1 MSVRTRRRAPAHR
14 SLVSAMAT
22 QARRVTDRY
31 AWWQITLFVIGLVA
45 VISITSALFFAVG
58 DKPRQVETDVQVGPV
73 DSPEFLAALGH
84 LVNAPLERG
93 GTVHTLNN
101 GDETLLAFEQAIRG
115 ARRNINVSVFMWKDG
130 TFSDRVLDALM
141 ERQRQ
146 GVAVRVLLDGLGA
159 RGAPDDKFDRL
170 EEAGARIATYRA
182 PRFGKLTRFHR
193 RNHRR
198 AVVVDG
204 EVGFTG
210 GIAVYDRW
218 LGDAQ
223 DPEHWRDMM
232 FRLTGPLARSLQA
245 AFVDAWVSSTGE
257 LLVDSAM
264 FPPLSNTAA
273 AGVDRFVHHV
283 NSPADDDQ
291 SMAYFF
297 LLPIF
302 AARERI
308 YVVTPY
314 FIPDDPLKQA
324 LQRKA
329 AEGVD
334 VRLLLPGRHIDNQSA
349 RLSAH
354 NHYDDLMQ
362 AGVKIYE
369 YRPTF
374 IHSKFMV
381 VDGRWSVIGS
391 PNLNS
396 RSRQLDEENAF
407 GILDRAFAAELEK
420 TFREDIRNADEIR
433 LEEWRRRNPFM
444 KFIQLLARGL
454 DQQS

>member
-1 MSVRTRRRAPAHR
+1 MSA
-14 SLVSAMAT
+14 
-22 QARRVTDRY
+22 QAERIRERY
-31 AWWQITLFVIGLVA
+31 AWWQITVFVIGFVTL
-45 VISITSALFFAVG
+45 ISVTSALFFAVG
-58 DKPRQVETDVQVGPV
+58 DKPKQVETDVQVGPV
-73 DSPEFLAALGH
+73 DSPEFLMALGH
-84 LVNAPLERG
+84 LVNAPIERG
-93 GTVHTLNN
+93 GGVRILNN
-101 GDETLLAFEQAIRG
+101 GDETLAALVGSVRG
-115 ARRNINVSVFMWKDG
+115 ARRNINISVFMWKDG
-130 TFSDRVLDALM
+130 AFSDRLLAALM

-146 GVAVRVLLDGLGA
+146 GVVVRVLLDGLGA
-159 RGAPDDKFDRL
+159 RGAPDDKFDAL
-170 EEAGARIATYRA
+170 ERAGARIETYRA

-198 AVVVDG
+198 AIVVDG

-218 LGDAQ
+218 LGDGQ

-232 FRLTGPLARSLQA
+232 FQVTGPLARSLQA
-245 AFVDAWVSSTGE
+245 AFVDAWVSSSGE
-257 LLVDSAM
+257 ILVDSAM
-264 FPPLSNTAA
+264 FPPLSNAAA

-302 AARERI
+302 AARERV

-362 AGVKIYE
+362 AGVRIYE

-381 VDGRWSVIGS
+381 VDGQWSVIGS

-396 RSRQLDEENAF
+396 RSRQLDEENAY
-407 GILDRAFAAELEK
+407 GILDRRFAAELEK
-420 TFREDIRNADEIR
+420 IFSEDLRKADEIR
-433 LEEWRRRNPFM
+433 LEEWRRRNPFL
-444 KFIQLLARGL
+444 KLIQFLARGL